1 MASSKQVK
9 TILSQGRKIV
19 TSTSSKQARATCE
32 TDVKLQDNDDSE
44 EESSQQT
51 NACHSG

>member
-9 TILSQGRKIV
+9 TILSQGTKIV
-19 TSTSSKQARATCE
+19 TSLSSNQARATCE
-32 TDVKLQDNDDSE
+32 TDVKIQDNDDSE

-51 NACHSG
+51 NACHSD